1 MLCLFS
7 ESDQLKLPQHYVV
20 VPLLSHHCHCGVA
33 FVIASS
39 QFCCCCGVAFIVT
52 LLQCHHHGFI
62 IAIVVSPS
70 CQSRF
75 CCCHYGVTFVIALS
89 WCHRHSRVVVVPSL
103 SHHCSFV
110 VAVTVSPSLLHC
122 CGVTFIIASSRC
134 HHCHFVVAVMV
145 LLSPFCCHHRGVA
158 FAVASSL
165 FRCRLVVSL
174 LQSHCCVVM
183 CYAYGLLLTRTKSTY
198 RLITILAVYK
208 NGPGLSQDNPLCLL
222 FILPCSLNASQ
233 RF

>member
-1 MLCLFS
+1 MILKNLFIMLCLFS

-110 VAVTVSPSLLHC
+110 VAVSLSP
-122 CGVTFIIASSRC
+122 CGVI
-134 HHCHFVVAVMV
+134 
-145 LLSPFCCHHRGVA
+145 VA
-158 FAVASSL
+158 FTLLCGHMLRLRNASHTYKEY
-165 FRCRLVVSL
+165 
-174 LQSHCCVVM
+174 LQTDYDTGSVQ
-183 CYAYGLLLTRTKSTY
+183 KWP
-198 RLITILAVYK
+198 RLI
-208 NGPGLSQDNPLCLL
+208 PG
-222 FILPCSLNASQ
+222 
-233 RF
+233 